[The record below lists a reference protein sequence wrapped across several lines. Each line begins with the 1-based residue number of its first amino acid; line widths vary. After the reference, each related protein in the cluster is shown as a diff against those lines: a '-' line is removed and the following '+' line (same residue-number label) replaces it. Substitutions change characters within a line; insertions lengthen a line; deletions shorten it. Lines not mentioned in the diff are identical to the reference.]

1 MILPKSAFTEGFQKQ
16 DTDRYMF
23 VLPYNHHSLEAPT
36 LKLGHCQLYHIQLT
50 EALGSRM
57 EYVDA
62 VQNILSQSV
71 FIVDCF
77 TNIYIYSA
85 GVKKRTLDTC
95 YVLTSDS

>member
-16 DTDRYMF
+16 DRYMF
-23 VLPYNHHSLEAPT
+23 VLPHNHHSLEAPT

-71 FIVDCF
+71 FIVDCYIC
-77 TNIYIYSA
+77 IYIYC
-85 GVKKRTLDTC
+85 VCNVCLLVERKEHYIHVIC
-95 YVLTSDS
+95 